1 MNCDPEINTGTENFA
16 SKGIPVFIKPGGYFF
31 VDVIDDGS
39 LGHYLVSF
47 PEPGGCPAFLRCLFF
62 PAVMI
67 PQLQICMNKLRA
79 APRRGPSRIAPN
91 IRNPLILREMRAQ
104 TGFFLMFGRSSRPH
118 ERSCGH
124 DAPSA
129 FPHCLFIHIM
139 HFFVLQINAA
149 EAGKRYVGTVQF
161 GAPSINAMQ
170 SATSLNRFGR

>member
-16 SKGIPVFIKPGGYFF
+16 SKGVPVFIKPGGYFF
-31 VDVIDDGS
+31 VDVVDDGS

-47 PEPGGCPAFLRCLFF
+47 PEPGGLP
-62 PAVMI
+62 
-67 PQLQICMNKLRA
+67 
-79 APRRGPSRIAPN
+79 G
-91 IRNPLILREMRAQ
+91 EMRAQ

-139 HFFVLQINAA
+139 HFF
-149 EAGKRYVGTVQF
+149 EF
-161 GAPSINAMQ
+161 
-170 SATSLNRFGR
+170 